1 MIKEQ
6 YSKKLKMLNN
16 KEEYKGVA
24 VAEDFTESERKVLKL
39 LSDKAKE
46 RNKDETN
53 GAIRRVRGSPK
64 KGTMH
69 LKKFPTPPASQK

>member
-1 MIKEQ
+1 M
-6 YSKKLKMLNN
+6 LKN

-24 VAEDFTESERKVLKL
+24 VAEDFTESERKVLKIW
-39 LSDKAKE
+39 SDKAKE

-53 GAIRRVRGSPK
+53 GAIWRVRGSPK

-69 LKKFPTPPASQK
+69 LKKFPAPPASQK